1 MDQNIIYYHM
11 WVEHPQIPAIMVWT
25 EDDSQGFWRTTEAE
39 EFAVAFLA
47 AKSGDAAPVGVDR
60 TVAVTIPWII
70 ASLSGSF
77 G

>member
-1 MDQNIIYYHM
+1 M
-11 WVEHPQIPAIMVWT
+11 
-25 EDDSQGFWRTTEAE
+25 
-39 EFAVAFLA
+39 A